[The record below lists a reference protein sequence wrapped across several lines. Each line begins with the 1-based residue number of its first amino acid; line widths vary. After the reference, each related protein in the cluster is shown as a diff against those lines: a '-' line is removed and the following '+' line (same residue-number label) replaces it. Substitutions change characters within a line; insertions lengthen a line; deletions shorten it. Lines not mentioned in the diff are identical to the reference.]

1 MPKLPFQPS
10 LLHSLPTAGWALLVD
25 PDKFEKTELTQRLN
39 LAHRYACSAILI
51 GSSTTQ
57 NPRAGKD
64 LLLFLRTQ
72 TQLPCIQFPG
82 PDNPLLPKADA
93 LLFLSLISGRNPEF
107 LIGHQVKLAQ
117 EVAALHTEVISTG
130 YILMDGGK
138 ETTAHRISNTAPIPS
153 QDAELASN
161 TALAAELLGMHLIY
175 LDSGSGAKLPVQ
187 ESVIRAA
194 KSRVKL
200 PIWVGGGLRNGE
212 DMKKAW
218 QAGANMLVIGNLGEE
233 NIKQLEYCLI
243 HAMD

>member
-72 TQLPCIQFPG
+72 TQLPCIQFPV

-117 EVAALHTEVISTG
+117 EVAALHT
-130 YILMDGGK
+130 
-138 ETTAHRISNTAPIPS
+138 
-153 QDAELASN
+153 
-161 TALAAELLGMHLIY
+161 
-175 LDSGSGAKLPVQ
+175 
-187 ESVIRAA
+187 
-194 KSRVKL
+194 
-200 PIWVGGGLRNGE
+200 
-212 DMKKAW
+212 
-218 QAGANMLVIGNLGEE
+218 
-233 NIKQLEYCLI
+233 
-243 HAMD
+243 